1 MSYRY
6 LLEIIK
12 IPMISKEGI
21 VMQVNHVTNTNQTIQ
36 VNKKTSNSNAVGDT
50 SFEYCL
56 NEASQTVTLN
66 DLFEEAAREYGVPVN
81 LLKAIGMT
89 ESSFRVDVV
98 SKAGAQGV
106 MQLMPAT
113 AKELGV
119 TNPFDARQNIM
130 GGAKYIS
137 QMLNKYDGDV
147 KLALAAY
154 NAGSGNVA
162 KYGGIPPFEETQ
174 NYVVKVMNYM
184 KQDLDA
190 SKPVTVGNA
199 VQTESSIRYNLNIPK
214 EEEVIIT
221 TDDVINELYS
231 YEDYMKFLEYFFKKE
246 KSQEQ
251 DTQENAYEQLSIT
264 NNMRSFLTGIN

>member
-1 MSYRY
+1 
-6 LLEIIK
+6 
-12 IPMISKEGI
+12 MIFKEGI

-36 VNKKTSNSNAVGDT
+36 VNKKTSNSTAVGET
-50 SFEYCL
+50 SFETCL
-56 NEASQTVTLN
+56 NEASQTITLN
-66 DLFEEAAREYGVPVN
+66 DLFEEAAKEYDVPVN
-81 LLKAIGMT
+81 LLKGIGMA

-137 QMLNKYDGDV
+137 QMLNKYNGDV

-214 EEEVIIT
+214 EEEVIVT
-221 TDDVINELYS
+221 TDDVLNELYS
-231 YEDYMKFLEYFFKKE
+231 YEDYMKFLEYFFKKD
-246 KSQEQ
+246 KNQEQ

-264 NNMRSFLTGIN
+264 NNMRSFLTGINL